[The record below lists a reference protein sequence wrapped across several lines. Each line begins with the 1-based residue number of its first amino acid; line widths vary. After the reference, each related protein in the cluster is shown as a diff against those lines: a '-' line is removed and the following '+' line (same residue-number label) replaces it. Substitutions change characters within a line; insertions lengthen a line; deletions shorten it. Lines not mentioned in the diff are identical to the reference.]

1 MEGEKSM
8 QDNRTV
14 THKLNKKA
22 FYPPAI
28 LTVMVLL
35 IGVLIPEQFGRAMN
49 RILSWITTNLGWAYS
64 LASFGF
70 VIAALFVCFSKYGNI
85 RLGGKDAKPEM
96 GFFKWFCIVMTSG
109 MAAGIVYYSVGEP
122 LSMFENPPV
131 FSGAVGGSV
140 QAAEQAL
147 RYVLLHWTLHP
158 YSMYVIV
165 AVACAF
171 MYWNCKQPFSVSS
184 GLYPLLGKKANG
196 NARHWIDALCI
207 LALVAGVGTTM
218 GLVVDQLTV
227 GLNYVLH
234 ANMNPNI
241 VGLATVLI
249 FSFVSIVASS
259 TGLHKGIAAV
269 SSANIYMFLILMVFA
284 LAFGG
289 TRFILTNTVTSL
301 GKYLSFF
308 VEEALYLEPAYDSGW
323 VGSWSIY
330 YWAWWLVYAPLVG
343 LFQIKLAK
351 GRTIREFVIVNLI
364 APSVFLIA
372 WFGIFGSSVIH
383 MGLMGNSVVSDAA
396 AQFGSSVAFFAYL
409 KQLPLAPVLIIIGFL
424 AVLASTVTLTEAE
437 CMTVAD
443 ICVEHREEEAQA
455 DKKSPIWLKAF
466 WALAM
471 CLLGFVLYYSG
482 GLSAIQTSSIVT
494 ALPIMVL
501 LIFMTIAMIKGLVH
515 YKEYDQTL
523 GEGEDYE
530 GM

>member
-1 MEGEKSM
+1 MK
-8 QDNRTV
+8 DNKAAD
-14 THKLNKKA
+14 HKLNKKA

-28 LTVMVLL
+28 LTVIVLL
-35 IGVLIPEQFGRAMN
+35 IGVLIPEQFGNAMS
-49 RILSWITTNLGWAYS
+49 LTLHWITRNLGWAYS
-64 LASFGF
+64 LAAFGF
-70 VIAALFVCFSKYGNI
+70 VVAALFVCFSKYGNI

-109 MAAGIVYYSVGEP
+109 MATGIVYYSVGEP
-122 LSMFENPPV
+122 LSFFENPPV
-131 FSGAVGGSV
+131 FSGAAGGSV
-140 QAAEQAL
+140 EAAEQTL
-147 RYVLLHWTLHP
+147 RYVFLHWTLHP
-158 YSMYVIV
+158 YSMYVVV

-184 GLYPLLGKKANG
+184 GLYPLLGDRASG
-196 NARHWIDALCI
+196 SVRHWINALCI

-227 GLNYVLH
+227 GLNYVFDTSL
-234 ANMNPNI
+234 NPNV

-249 FSFVSIVASS
+249 FSVVSIVASS
-259 TGLHKGIAAV
+259 TGLHKGIAV
-269 SSANIYMFLILMVFA
+269 ISSANIYMFLILMVFA

-289 TRFILTNTVTSL
+289 TRFIMANTVTSI

-308 VEEALYLEPAYDSGW
+308 IEESLYLEPGYDSGW
-323 VGSWSIY
+323 VSSWSTY

-343 LFQIKLAK
+343 LFQIKMAK
-351 GRTIREFVIVNLI
+351 GRTIRQFVIVNLI
-364 APSVFLIA
+364 APSLFLIA

-383 MGLMGNSVVSDAA
+383 MGLTGNTIVSDAA
-396 AQFGSSVAFFAYL
+396 AMFGNSVALFAYL
-409 KQLPLAPVLIIIGFL
+409 KQLPLAPLLIAIGFL

-443 ICVEHREEEAQA
+443 ICIEHKEEEAQA
-455 DKKSPIWLKAF
+455 DKNSPVWLKAF

-482 GLSAIQTSSIVT
+482 GLSAIQTSSIVV
-494 ALPIMVL
+494 ALPIMIL
-501 LIFMTIAMIKGLVH
+501 LVFITISMLKGLVH
-515 YKEYDQTL
+515 YKEYDKTL